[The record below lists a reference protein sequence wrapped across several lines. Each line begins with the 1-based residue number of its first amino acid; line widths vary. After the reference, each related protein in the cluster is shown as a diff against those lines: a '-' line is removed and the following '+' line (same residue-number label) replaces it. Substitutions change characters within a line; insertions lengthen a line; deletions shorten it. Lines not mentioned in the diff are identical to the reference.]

1 MAYPFVSG
9 REARVVS
16 QNFGDPMQRR
26 IDTYIERG
34 GYSALKK
41 ALGMG
46 PDDVVEIVKASGL
59 RGRGGAGFPTGVK
72 WSFMPKEP
80 TKPHYLLC
88 NADESEP
95 GTFKDRELIRWNPHQ
110 LIEGCLIGAYAIR
123 AKHVYIY
130 CRGEFFEANQVLAR
144 AVADAYAKGYCG
156 KNILGS
162 GHDIDVT
169 VHQGAG
175 AYICG
180 EETGLMNSLE
190 GRRGQPRIKP
200 PFPAAVGAFGMPS
213 TINNVE
219 TLCAVTRIIEN
230 GGEWYRGFGTEKSPG
245 TKLFC
250 VSGHVRKPGNYE
262 LPLGFPLIELIEDV
276 CGGMREGNKL
286 KAVIPGGSSVPILN
300 AEEVSRCH
308 LDYEG
313 CVAVGTM
320 LGCASV
326 IVMDETTNI
335 VKQVRRMVDF
345 YAHESCGQCTPCRE
359 GSAWTA
365 QIMRRIENGKGTE
378 EDLDTLMEM
387 TQQMVGTT
395 ICVLSDS
402 VAAPVQSSIKKFRE
416 DYLALVAAKEPA
428 GVA

>member
-1 MAYPFVSG
+1 VAYPYVSD
-9 REARVVS
+9 REARVIS
-16 QNFGDPMQRR
+16 KHFGDPMQRR
-26 IDTYIERG
+26 VDTYVERG
-34 GYSALKK
+34 GYGALKK
-41 ALGMG
+41 AFAVA
-46 PDDVVEIVKASGL
+46 PAEVIDVVKASGL

-80 TKPHYLLC
+80 TRPHYLIC

-95 GTFKDRELIRWNPHQ
+95 GTFKDRELMRWDPHQ

-130 CRGEFFEANQVLAR
+130 CRGEFFETNQVLAR
-144 AVADAYAKGYCG
+144 AVEDAYAKGWLG
-156 KNILGS
+156 EDILRS
-162 GHDIDVT
+162 GNDIDVT
-169 VHQGAG
+169 IHQGAG

-180 EETGLMNSLE
+180 EETGLMSSLE
-190 GRRGQPRIKP
+190 GRRGLPRVKP
-200 PFPAAVGAFGMPS
+200 PFPAAVGVFGMPS

-219 TLCAVTRIIEN
+219 TLSAVPHILAN
-230 GGEWYRGFGTEKSPG
+230 GAEWYRQWGSEKSPG

-262 LPLGFPLIELIEDV
+262 LPLGFPLAELIDDV
-276 CGGMREGNKL
+276 CGGMREGRTL
-286 KAVIPGGSSVPILN
+286 KAVIPGGSSVPIIDA
-300 AEEVSRCH
+300 AEARACK

-326 IVMDETTNI
+326 IVMDDSADI

-365 QIMRRIENGKGTE
+365 QIIRRIEDGHGTE

-402 VAAPVQSSIKKFRE
+402 VAAPVQSSIKKFRNE
-416 DYLALVAAKEPA
+416 YLAKMQQPA

>member
-1 MAYPFVSG
+1 VAYPYVSG
-9 REARVVS
+9 REARVIS
-16 QNFGDPMQRR
+16 KYLGDPTQRR
-26 IDTYIERG
+26 LDTYVARG
-34 GYSALKK
+34 GYEALKK
-41 ALGMG
+41 AFSVS
-46 PDDVVEIVKASGL
+46 PAEVIDVVKASGL
-59 RGRGGAGFPTGVK
+59 RGRGGAGFPTGLK

-95 GTFKDRELIRWNPHQ
+95 GTFKDRELMRWDPHQ
-110 LIEGCLIGAYAIR
+110 LIEGCLIGAYGIR
-123 AKHVYIY
+123 ANHVYIY
-130 CRGEFFEANQVLAR
+130 CRGEFFETNQVLAK
-144 AVADAYAKGYCG
+144 AVEDAYAKGYAG
-156 KNILGS
+156 KDILGS
-162 GHDIDVT
+162 GNDIDVT

-190 GRRGQPRIKP
+190 GQRGEPRVKP
-200 PFPAAVGAFGMPS
+200 PFPAAVGVFGMPS

-219 TLCAVTRIIEN
+219 TLSAVPHILRN
-230 GGEWYRGFGTEKSPG
+230 GGAWYRQWGTEKSPG

-250 VSGHVRKPGNYE
+250 VSGHVQKPGNYE
-262 LPLGFPLIELIEDV
+262 LPLGFPLAELIDDV
-276 CGGMREGNKL
+276 CGGMREGRSL
-286 KAVIPGGSSVPILN
+286 KAVIPGGSSVPILDA
-300 AEEVSRCH
+300 AEARACK

-326 IVMDETTNI
+326 IVMDDTTDI

-365 QIMRRIENGKGTE
+365 QILRRIENGHGTE
-378 EDLDTLMEM
+378 EDLDTLMEV
-387 TQQMVGTT
+387 TQKMVGTT

-402 VAAPVQSSIKKFRE
+402 VAAPVQSSIRKFRSE
-416 DYLALVAAKEPA
+416 YLAKVQLPA